1 MEDYMQ
7 TSKLTIRLP
16 KNDLEFA
23 KEYAR
28 QHGMSLTQLVD
39 RYFQSIQKATRKVP
53 HAEVQKITGLIT
65 RDIDLN
71 EYLQHIEKKHS

>member
-1 MEDYMQ
+1 ME

-39 RYFQSIQKATRKVP
+39 RYFQRLQKAGKIGP
-53 HAEVQKITGLIT
+53 HAEVQKITGLIS
-65 RDIDLN
+65 RDVNLN
-71 EYLQHIEKKHS
+71 EYLRHMEKKHS

>member
-1 MEDYMQ
+1 MQ

-16 KNDLEFA
+16 KDDLEFA

-28 QHGMSLTQLVD
+28 QHGVSLTQLVN
-39 RYFQSIQKATRKVP
+39 RYFQSIQNATQNVT
-53 HAEVQKITGLIT
+53 HAEVQKITGLIPQ
-65 RDIDLN
+65 DIDLN